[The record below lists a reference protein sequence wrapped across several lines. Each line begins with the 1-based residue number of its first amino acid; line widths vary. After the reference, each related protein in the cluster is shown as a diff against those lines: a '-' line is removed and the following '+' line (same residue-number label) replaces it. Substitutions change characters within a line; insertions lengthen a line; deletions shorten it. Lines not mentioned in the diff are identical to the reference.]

1 MITKKKNYLN
11 NELKNESII
20 FNRLFKKFSEEYN
33 SIVWLLKFK
42 KLTFKNK
49 LLFFIDIITSII
61 LLSSFKWL
69 FEEFLKLWFKGCPP
83 KLIFE
88 FCAKKF

>member
-49 LLFFIDIITSII
+49 LLFFIYIITSII

-69 FEEFLKLWFKGCPP
+69 FEEFLKLWFKV
-83 KLIFE
+83 KKKFLLLIFKE
-88 FCAKKF
+88 